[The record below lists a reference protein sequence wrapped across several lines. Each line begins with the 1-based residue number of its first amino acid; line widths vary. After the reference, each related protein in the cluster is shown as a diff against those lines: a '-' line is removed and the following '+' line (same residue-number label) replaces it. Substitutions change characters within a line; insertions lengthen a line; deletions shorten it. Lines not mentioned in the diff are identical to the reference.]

1 MQASIDFQLI
11 WGAPLKAEIFS
22 IGTEL
27 LMGELTDT
35 NAAWIAGRLP
45 PLGIQ
50 LQWVSI
56 IGDDLDMLSE
66 AFIRGMERSDI
77 IFTTGGL
84 GPTQDDLT
92 REAVAK
98 AVGETPTVQEEVV
111 RDLRDYFSGRG
122 TEMPSHNIKQAHLI
136 PSAQFIPNP
145 NGTAPGWW
153 TERDGKIV
161 VNMPGPP
168 GEIHPMWE
176 NQVAPR
182 LRELI
187 NDEVTITRNVKTM
200 GMSEGAIDEIV
211 GEFFGRENPYLGIY
225 SKADGIHL
233 RVIARAKDEATARL
247 MIEPVEV
254 AIHERLGSYIW
265 GYDDET
271 PEVAVGLAL
280 KEKGLTLATMETCTG
295 GYLGNSITDVPESA
309 GYFKGGL
316 VAYSRESMIAAGV
329 PAQVIDSHGEVSQE
343 TAMAMAQTVRREL
356 KADYGIGIAG
366 TASPTERD
374 PNGSASQ
381 VRRAAGS
388 ASDRRSMGTAYVAIV
403 GPGGTKEMELR
414 VPPRR
419 ITIKRR
425 ISNNALIELKKLI
438 AAG

>member
-1 MQASIDFQLI
+1 M
-11 WGAPLKAEIFS
+11 KAEIFS

-50 LQWVSI
+50 LNWVSI
-56 IGDDLDMLSE
+56 IGDNLDMLTE
-66 AFIRGMERSDI
+66 AFTRGMERSDI

-92 REAVAK
+92 REAVAN
-98 AVGETPTVQEEVV
+98 AFGETPRVQEEVI
-111 RDLRDYFSGRG
+111 RNLEEYFRGRG
-122 TEMPSHNIKQAHLI
+122 TDMPSHNIKQAHLI
-136 PSAQFIPNP
+136 PSARFIPNP

-168 GEIHPMWE
+168 GETHPMWE

-182 LRELI
+182 LREMI
-187 NDEVTITRNVKTM
+187 KDEVTITRNVKTM
-200 GMSEGAIDEIV
+200 GMSEGAIDEIM
-211 GEFFGRENPYLGIY
+211 GEFFGHENPYLGIY

-233 RVIARAKDEATARL
+233 RVIARATDEAAARS
-247 MIEPVEV
+247 MIEPVET
-254 AIHERLGSYIW
+254 AIHQRLGLYVW

-271 PEVAVGLAL
+271 PEVAVGQVL
-280 KEKGLTLATMETCTG
+280 KEKGLTLATIESCTG
-295 GYLGNSITDVPESA
+295 GYLGNSITEVPDSA
-309 GYFKGGL
+309 AYFKGGL
-316 VAYSRESMIAAGV
+316 VAYSRESMIAAGI
-329 PAQVIDSHGEVSQE
+329 PAQVIENHGEVSQE
-343 TAMAMAQTVRREL
+343 TAMAMAEAVRREL
-356 KADYGIGIAG
+356 NADYGIGIAG
-366 TASPTERD
+366 ATAPVSTD
-374 PNGSASQ
+374 AN
-381 VRRAAGS
+381 AGS
-388 ASDRRSMGTAYVAIV
+388 GVIRNGMTRDARPMGTAYVAIT
-403 GPGGTKEMELR
+403 GPAGVKEMELR

-438 AAG
+438 AEG